1 MSGGENLEDKE
12 NASLFVDTDGLTKRR
27 IAGSFTAAE
36 AEKWTF
42 TDTIN
47 SGGYDYFGFQKSDGS
62 WQIKRLNDS
71 SMRIA
76 NITNNPTMTSY
87 TLAWASYDSLTYN
100 KVEDI

>member
-1 MSGGENLEDKE
+1 MVVETKE
-12 NASLFVDTDGLTKRR
+12 GKLSVVDA
-27 IAGSFTAAE
+27 IQNIEVESVE

-47 SGGYDYFGFQKSDGS
+47 SGGYEYFGFQKSDGS